1 MKYVLVMKNG
11 KTMSFYLKAVA
22 ELYQVINGGFIVDAA
37 DTVDVVDS
45 TDSTDSNNSTV
56 LKTVVSEV

>member
-11 KTMSFYLKAVA
+11 KTMSFYLKAVV
-22 ELYQVINGGFIVDAA
+22 ELYQVINGGFIVDTA

-45 TDSTDSNNSTV
+45 TDSTDSTV